1 MDLTEINISL
11 HEESKH
17 RNQKTIILIKRI
29 LTVTRIKLPFK
40 SIF

>member
-1 MDLTEINISL
+1 MDLTEIS

-17 RNQKTIILIKRI
+17 KNQKMIILIKRI
-29 LTVTRIKLPFK
+29 LTIAHIKLPFK